1 MREVSWILL
10 SSNCKCTKFDI
21 ISKCISICVYSIAAL
36 IMIDQISPFSNID
49 LVLILPA
56 FKESDTS
63 YSLNVSDN
71 FLQIILLSLSVQET

>member
-1 MREVSWILL
+1 
-10 SSNCKCTKFDI
+10 
-21 ISKCISICVYSIAAL
+21 
-36 IMIDQISPFSNID
+36 MIDQISPFSNID